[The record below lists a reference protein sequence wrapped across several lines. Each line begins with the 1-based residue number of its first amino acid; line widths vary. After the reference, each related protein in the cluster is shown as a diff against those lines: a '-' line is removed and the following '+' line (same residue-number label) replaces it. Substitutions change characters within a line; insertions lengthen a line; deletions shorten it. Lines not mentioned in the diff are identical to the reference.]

1 MREVPKKVAK
11 PAPEFDIPLKDP
23 FAEENRRLVA
33 KQPDTGERPLNI
45 IESEVE
51 DSDLD

>member
-1 MREVPKKVAK
+1 MIAAHQARNVWAAEKAMREVPKKVIK

-33 KQPDTGERPLNI
+33 K
-45 IESEVE
+45 
-51 DSDLD
+51 